1 MVCTEQREA
10 LSAFHG
16 CSLRTVQECGMGCL
30 QTTRPQLPLVLQCTQ
45 PFLLLLTVTPTA
57 KITCKDGD
65 TTPSNTGLKRDGGFT
80 IGCKQGWEN
89 WPGVMG
95 WASRG

>member
-10 LSAFHG
+10 LSAFDG
-16 CSLRTVQECGMGCL
+16 CSLRTVQEGGMGCL

-65 TTPSNTGLKRDGGFT
+65 TTPSNIGLGEREALLPVVNRDGRTGL
-80 IGCKQGWEN
+80 E
-89 WPGVMG
+89 
-95 WASRG
+95 

>member
-10 LSAFHG
+10 LSAFDG
-16 CSLRTVQECGMGCL
+16 CSLRTVQEGGMGCP
-30 QTTRPQLPLVLQCTQ
+30 QTTRPQLPLVLQCRQ
-45 PFLLLLTVTPTA
+45 PFLLLTVTPTA

-65 TTPSNTGLKRDGGFT
+65 TTPSNTGLKRDRGVT
-80 IGCKQGWEN
+80 TSCKQGWEN